1 MAKHT
6 SETPENE
13 IQNRFSSENVEG
25 FGAVIYYIS
34 IIVIFLFLTTRVLEK
49 RRWS

>member
-25 FGAVIYYIS
+25 FGAVIYYILYLFCS
-34 IIVIFLFLTTRVLEK
+34 QVIREN
-49 RRWS
+49 RRL

>member
-25 FGAVIYYIS
+25 FGAVIYYIFY
-34 IIVIFLFLTTRVLEK
+34 VIGSQVK
-49 RRWS
+49 RESRRLCRKF